1 MTKGYT
7 GADRAIAYLFNN
19 AVEASAAQIVTT
31 GTPIAT
37 ITIDGETMQIIA
49 PAYNPGSIV
58 SYTKIQQSG
67 TKIGEITIDGTTYDI
82 YAPTPKEITVE
93 NGIVSLT

>member
-7 GADRAIAYLFNN
+7 GADRAIAYLFSN

-37 ITIDGETMQIIA
+37 ITIDGETMEIIA
-49 PAYNPGSIV
+49 PAYNP
-58 SYTKIQQSG
+58 
-67 TKIGEITIDGTTYDI
+67 
-82 YAPTPKEITVE
+82 ARR
-93 NGIVSLT
+93 